1 MTKKKNFEM
10 FSLKNGMEVILIP
23 RKESPATTV
32 MVTVMVGSKYE
43 TKDISGLSH
52 FLEHM
57 AFKGTKKRPTYLD
70 ISLELEGLG
79 ASYNAGTD
87 QESTNYYATV
97 ANKSFDQIF
106 DIVTDLYLNPT
117 VSTDELEKERGVIIE
132 EINMYEDIPMR
143 KVMDDFMY
151 ALYGDQPAGWSVAG
165 RKEVI
170 KSLKREDF
178 INYREKHYTSE
189 NTILTIAGGYPE
201 NVKEK
206 IEEVF
211 GLLERKPKTKLPD
224 VVENQEKPTEHVRFK
239 ELDQTH
245 LILGFR
251 AFDARDERRFALGV
265 LTTILGR
272 GMSSRLFQKVR
283 EEMGVAYYV
292 SAGIDLDTNSGI
304 VMANAGVSNNKAKE
318 AIKAIVEEF
327 KKFKEEVVDNKELE
341 KAKGFIVGNMFL
353 ALETSDDLADFYT
366 NQRIKNLE
374 IMTPEE
380 LAEKIKSVTAED
392 IQAVANDLF
401 KNEGLNLAL
410 IGPFKNKSFGDILTI

>member
-1 MTKKKNFEM
+1 M
-10 FSLKNGMEVILIP
+10 
-23 RKESPATTV
+23 
-32 MVTVMVGSKYE
+32 
-43 TKDISGLSH
+43 
-52 FLEHM
+52 
-57 AFKGTKKRPTYLD
+57 
-70 ISLELEGLG
+70 
-79 ASYNAGTD
+79 
-87 QESTNYYATV
+87 
-97 ANKSFDQIF
+97 
-106 DIVTDLYLNPT
+106 
-117 VSTDELEKERGVIIE
+117 
-132 EINMYEDIPMR
+132 
-143 KVMDDFMY
+143 
-151 ALYGDQPAGWSVAG
+151 
-165 RKEVI
+165 I

-211 GLLERKPKTKLPD
+211 GLLERKPKTKMPD

-265 LTTILGR
+265 LTTILGK

-304 VMANAGVSNNKAKE
+304 VMTNAGVSNNKAKE

>member
-1 MTKKKNFEM
+1 M
-10 FSLKNGMEVILIP
+10 VP

-32 MVTVMVGSKYE
+32 MVTVKVGSKYE

-70 ISLELEGLG
+70 ISSELEGLG
-79 ASYNAGTD
+79 ASYSASTG
-87 QESTNYYATV
+87 QESTDYYAKV
-97 ANKSFDQIF
+97 ANRSFDQIF

-117 VSTDELEKERGVIIE
+117 VPAKELEKERGVIIE

-143 KVMDDFMY
+143 KVEDDFMY
-151 ALYGDQPAGWSVAG
+151 VLYGDQPAGWSIIG
-165 RKEVI
+165 GKEVI
-170 KSLKREDF
+170 KNLKRDDF
-178 INYREKHYTSE
+178 ISYREKHYTSE

-206 IEEVF
+206 IEET
-211 GLLERKPKTKLPD
+211 LESLERKPETKLPD
-224 VVENQEKPTEHVRFK
+224 VVENQEKPAEYVRFK

-251 AFDARDERRFALGV
+251 AFDAHDKRRFALGV
-265 LTTILGR
+265 LTTILGQ

-283 EEMGVAYYV
+283 EEMSAAYYV
-292 SAGIDLDTNSGI
+292 SAHTGFDANSGI
-304 VMANAGVSNNKAKE
+304 VMANAGVSNNKVE
-318 AIKAIVEEF
+318 ETIKAIIEEF
-327 KKFKEEVVDNKELE
+327 KKFKEETVDKKELE
-341 KAKGFIVGNMFL
+341 KARGFIVGNMFL
-353 ALETSDDLADFYT
+353 ALEASDDLADFYT
-366 NQRIKNLE
+366 NQRIRGLE

-392 IQAVANDLF
+392 IQAVANDIF
-401 KNEGLNLAL
+401 VNGGLNLAL
-410 IGPFKNKSFGDILTI
+410 IGPFKNRSFGDILRI